1 MVLKPLIPTPGR
13 HKEVNLW
20 GLGASPVYKAS
31 SKTVRAVIQKNPI
44 SKKKKAKTN
53 PTRTTVFLIE
63 VIY

>member
-1 MVLKPLIPTPGR
+1 M
-13 HKEVNLW
+13 EVNLW
-20 GLGASPVYKAS
+20 GLGASLVYKAS
-31 SKTVRAVIQKNPI
+31 SKTVRAVVQKNPI